1 MSLEDLDKVIAESDP
16 SALQNIEGVRA
27 VAAELTQPIEI
38 FEADLDLDDAEKLKK
53 LQGFK
58 AKLKLKAA
66 LLIAWLK
73 NLAIESVKKLGVWAV
88 EKKTQAAEA
97 KQKFR
102 HWPTKS
108 KLLLQAA
115 VLVFIGV
122 FVFAY
127 FAFVKKSLFYKP
139 ELFMTSLEVMAEN
152 TYEIPA
158 DEPLE
163 TFYNSSK
170 IPKSI
175 FNLKKIV
182 VNIRPSAGS
191 GPNPMVAFEFSLE
204 GNSSEV
210 LLEIKDREGEILDQV
225 QRTIEEYTF
234 DDLDDMEGK
243 RMITEKVRTTVNR
256 VLTLGKIRKVYIQGI
271 ILKQ

>member
-16 SALQNIEGVRA
+16 AALQSIEGVRT

-38 FEADLDLDDAEKLKK
+38 FESDIDLDDAEKLKN

-58 AKLKLKAA
+58 AKIKLKAA
-66 LLIAWLK
+66 LFMAWLK
-73 NLAIESVKKLGVWAV
+73 SSAIEGFKKSGTWAV
-88 EKKTQAAEA
+88 EKKKQAAEA

-115 VLVFIGV
+115 VLVFIGALV
-122 FVFAY
+122 FSY
-127 FAFVKKSLFYKP
+127 FAFIKKSLFYKP
-139 ELFMTSLEVMAEN
+139 ELFMTSLEVIAEK
-152 TYEIPA
+152 TYEIPT

-170 IPKSI
+170 IPKNI
-175 FNLKKIV
+175 FSLKKIV
-182 VNIRPSAGS
+182 VNIRPSESS

-225 QRTIEEYTF
+225 QRTIEDYTF

-243 RMITEKVRTTVNR
+243 KMITEKVRTTVNR